1 MGYFFQSFV
10 AFTEYLNF
18 VMLTKGGGGRGS
30 KMPENVLYVMYGW
43 APRQLVNPVIIEEKQ
58 DDSHM
63 KSLKT
68 DCFKTVTEKSANGMI
83 ETSFS

>member
-1 MGYFFQSFV
+1 
-10 AFTEYLNF
+10 
-18 VMLTKGGGGRGS
+18 
-30 KMPENVLYVMYGW
+30 MYGW

-83 ETSFS
+83 ETSFSWKKKKILKPKFLNFDNGCDFCSKPALQSSG